1 MYLLTVP
8 LWIPNSLAIP
18 LMDSP
23 LRFACCTAFHLYYDG
38 SRGGFYSQQAGKGI
52 FTGAMTR
59 LYGWIALGVVTTG
72 AVGWLSH
79 QAGIQESI
87 LENFG
92 MIGYFVVL
100 GVWLACIFGLSFL
113 ASGVSPAVAGAG
125 YLVFTA
131 ITGLM
136 ISTILWACTGDT
148 IIMAFA
154 LTTVVFSVMSVIGCT
169 TKRDLSGLGTL
180 CMTGLFGIIIAGV
193 VNWFIGSNM
202 LSWIITLVALPIFL
216 GLTVYQ
222 TKQMKELAQ
231 EAAMRGDERAATQVA
246 IMGAVGLYVTFL
258 NIFLILLRILDIFG
272 GE

>member
-1 MYLLTVP
+1 
-8 LWIPNSLAIP
+8 
-18 LMDSP
+18 MDSP

-38 SRGGFYSQQAGKGI
+38 SRGGSYSQQAGKGI

-59 LYGWIALGVVTTG
+59 PYAWTALGVVTTG
-72 AVGWLSH
+72 AVGWLSR
-79 QAGIQESI
+79 QTGIQESI

-92 MIGYFVVL
+92 MIEYFVVL
-100 GVWLACIFGLSFL
+100 GVWLACIFGPSFL

-125 YLVFTA
+125 HLVFTA

-136 ISTILWACTGDT
+136 ISTILWAYTGDT
-148 IIMAFA
+148 IILAFA
-154 LTTVVFSVMSVIGCT
+154 LTTGVFSVMSVIGYT
-169 TKRDLSGLGTL
+169 TKRDLSGLGTM
-180 CMTGLFGIIIAGV
+180 CMIGLFGIIIAGV

-222 TKQMKELAQ
+222 TKQVKELAQ
-231 EAAMRGDERAATQVA
+231 EAAMRGDQRAASQIA
-246 IMGAVGLYVTFL
+246 IMGAVGLYVVFL

-272 GE
+272 GD